1 MKAVHWLSVLTLALV
16 ACSPADWAAVQTAGS
31 AAGAV
36 VDTFALVRARQI
48 EAKSAEATSA
58 AKAGDTYAA
67 LRALAEA
74 QASVA
79 AGTMEDL
86 AAARH
91 ELAELRAR
99 CPAPPP
105 SVTAI
110 EQGAAAP

>member
-1 MKAVHWLSVLTLALV
+1 MKSVHLLSVLTLALA

-48 EAKSAEATSA
+48 EAKSAEAQGA
-58 AKAGDTYAA
+58 LKAGDTFAA

-74 QASVA
+74 QASVTA
-79 AGTMEDL
+79 TTLEDL

-91 ELAELRAR
+91 ELADLRAR
-99 CPAPPP
+99 CPAPP
-105 SVTAI
+105 SSATAI
-110 EQGAAAP
+110 SQGAP

>member
-1 MKAVHWLSVLTLALV
+1 MKSVHLLSVLTLALA

-48 EAKSAEATSA
+48 EAKSAEATTA
-58 AKAGDTYAA
+58 AKAGDTFAA

-74 QASVA
+74 QASVTA
-79 AGTMEDL
+79 TTLEDL
-86 AAARH
+86 AAARR
-91 ELAELRAR
+91 ELADLRAR
-99 CPAPPP
+99 CPPPPP

-110 EQGAAAP
+110 SQGAP

>member
-1 MKAVHWLSVLTLALV
+1 MRAVRWLSVLTLALA

-31 AAGAV
+31 TVGAA
-36 VDTFALVRARQI
+36 VDTFALVRAEQI
-48 EAKSAEATSA
+48 RAKSAEAQSA
-58 AKAGDTYAA
+58 AKAGDTFAA

-74 QASVA
+74 QASVTA
-79 AGTMEDL
+79 TTLEDL

-105 SVTAI
+105 SATSVVQRAT
-110 EQGAAAP
+110 P

>member
-1 MKAVHWLSVLTLALV
+1 MKSVHLLSVLTLALA
-16 ACSPADWAAVQTAGS
+16 ACSPADWANVQAVGGTVG
-31 AAGAV
+31 AA

-48 EAKSAEATSA
+48 EAKSAEATTA
-58 AKAGDTYAA
+58 ARQGDTFAA

-74 QASVA
+74 QASVT

-91 ELAELRAR
+91 ELAELRAK

-105 SVTAI
+105 SVTAVV
-110 EQGAAAP
+110 QGPP

>member
-1 MKAVHWLSVLTLALV
+1 MKSVHLLSVLTLALA

-31 AAGAV
+31 TVGAA

-48 EAKSAEATSA
+48 EAKSAEATTA
-58 AKAGDTYAA
+58 ARAGDTFAA

-74 QASVA
+74 QASVTA
-79 AGTMEDL
+79 TTLEDL

-91 ELAELRAR
+91 DLAELRAR

-110 EQGAAAP
+110 SQGAPP